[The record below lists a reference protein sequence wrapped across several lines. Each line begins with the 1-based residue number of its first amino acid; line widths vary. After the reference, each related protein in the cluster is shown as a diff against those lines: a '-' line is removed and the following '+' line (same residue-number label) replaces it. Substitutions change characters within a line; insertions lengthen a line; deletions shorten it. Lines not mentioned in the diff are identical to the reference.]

1 MHHTRRALHYHQGI
15 IQSRALIPV
24 LALIA
29 GCAVVAGVL
38 ALNTHGIFSRKN
50 TESDTSASV
59 TNSAPGRHQ
68 PEAKVSARVAPDPR
82 FVPRQT
88 PQVLVSLTPEA
99 RSMALAMENKYRCAH
114 CCADEAIPRC
124 LPGLDGGAYQD
135 SQALT
140 EALRQSLGT
149 LPNDCYVSTALP
161 KVIDPKTPT
170 ELMGLLYE
178 DLLKRPNPIK
188 LRMLFIIAET
198 EGHPLAA
205 TALDNLRSILNMDH
219 QQDWPRWE
227 QAVTQ
232 VVTHEERGMRSENCR
247 IH

>member
-1 MHHTRRALHYHQGI
+1 
-15 IQSRALIPV
+15 
-24 LALIA
+24 
-29 GCAVVAGVL
+29 
-38 ALNTHGIFSRKN
+38 
-50 TESDTSASV
+50 
-59 TNSAPGRHQ
+59 
-68 PEAKVSARVAPDPR
+68 
-82 FVPRQT
+82 
-88 PQVLVSLTPEA
+88 
-99 RSMALAMENKYRCAH
+99 
-114 CCADEAIPRC
+114 
-124 LPGLDGGAYQD
+124 
-135 SQALT
+135 
-140 EALRQSLGT
+140 
-149 LPNDCYVSTALP
+149 
-161 KVIDPKTPT
+161 
-170 ELMGLLYE
+170 MGLLYE